1 LHISTG
7 EVDLG
12 EEFTTGR
19 PWARSGRFVHLT
31 VRDAGV
37 GIDSD
42 ALSRIFEPF
51 YTTKEPGRG
60 FGLGLAVVY
69 GIVKQHGGMIDA
81 TSGPGQGTTIDVY
94 FPPVALAAE
103 RLEAAPTEAEAIG
116 GSETV
121 LIVEDEDEVRH
132 VLVEALAGL
141 GYTVFEAADGVEA
154 LARLERGD
162 SPVDLVISDVIM
174 PRMGGWELFEAA
186 RRLPHRPRF
195 LFSSGY
201 GESLVDDGLAKG
213 ERPALIT
220 KPYGIDELARKVRE
234 VLEHPATAE
243 V

>member
-1 LHISTG
+1 MPT
-7 EVDLG
+7 
-12 EEFTTGR
+12 
-19 PWARSGRFVHLT
+19 ARSTSVL
-31 VRDAGV
+31 VVD
-37 GIDSD
+37 D
-42 ALSRIFEPF
+42 SRI
-51 YTTKEPGRG
+51 YR
-60 FGLGLAVVY
+60 
-69 GIVKQHGGMIDA
+69 
-81 TSGPGQGTTIDVY
+81 
-94 FPPVALAAE
+94 
-103 RLEAAPTEAEAIG
+103 RL
-116 GSETV
+116 
-121 LIVEDEDEVRH
+121 
-132 VLVEALAGL
+132 LVEVVSAFPGAQVAG
-141 GYTVFEAADGVEA
+141 EAADGVEA